1 MMRPDICP
9 EVLMTAKLSLSAEF
23 ETIVAGAGPAGIM
36 AALEAAQAGRVLLVD
51 SSSLPRNKSCGGM
64 INEYSQRFLNEISP
78 VPKELELEPAY
89 VNFRYWDW
97 DRKIKKP
104 TKLRFQNVD
113 RAQWD
118 HWMTTL
124 LPGNVELMGST
135 TLLDFD
141 QDASGVT
148 VELKSG
154 EGHTSQ
160 VRCRT
165 LVGADGA
172 RSAVRRKLGVENVAT
187 YVTLQD
193 FLTLADPIEPYFD
206 CIYMREMDD
215 GFAYSYLVPKGEVA
229 IVGSVYYPKTRQP
242 YLLQDRAIEMLRSKL
257 PQLGESTLREAS
269 TALHIRQAK
278 DVVPG
283 TGNVLL
289 VGEAGGFMSPTSGEG
304 ISYALNSGRLAGRAI
319 ATSKPADRLTEYS
332 KAVEPIV
339 KNIRRKL
346 GWLPFMESR
355 AGKYIAG
362 FVPTPIVSKVTE
374 GL

>member
-1 MMRPDICP
+1 
-9 EVLMTAKLSLSAEF
+9 MTAKFSPTAEF

-36 AALEAAQAGRVLLVD
+36 AALEAAQSGRVLLVD
-51 SSSLPRNKSCGGM
+51 SSSLPRSKSCGGM
-64 INEYSQRFLNEISP
+64 INEYSQRFLNEIAP

-113 RAQWD
+113 RARWD
-118 HWMTTL
+118 QWMTTL
-124 LPGNVELMGST
+124 LPSNVELMGST
-135 TLLDFD
+135 ALLDFD

-148 VELKSG
+148 VELNSG
-154 EGHTSQ
+154 GQLVSI
-160 VRCRT
+160 RCRT

-172 RSAVRRKLGVENVAT
+172 RSTVRRKLGVDNVAT

-193 FLTLADPIEPYFD
+193 FLILANPIEPYFD

-229 IVGSVYYPKTRQP
+229 IVGSVYYPKTKQP
-242 YLLQDRAIEMLRSKL
+242 HLLQDKALDMLRSKI
-257 PQLGESTLREAS
+257 PQIGESVLREAS
-269 TALHIRQAK
+269 VALHIRQPK
-278 DVVPG
+278 DIVPG

-319 ATSKPADRLTEYS
+319 ATTRPEERLRQYS
-332 KAVEPIV
+332 RTVEPIV

>member
-1 MMRPDICP
+1 
-9 EVLMTAKLSLSAEF
+9 MTTKLSLSAEF
-23 ETIVAGAGPAGIM
+23 ETIVAGAGPAGIV
-36 AALEAAQAGRVLLVD
+36 AALEASKAGRVLLID

-64 INEYSQRFLNEISP
+64 INEYSQKFLNEISP

-124 LPGNVELMGST
+124 LPDNVELMGST
-135 TLLDFD
+135 SLIDFT

-148 VELKSG
+148 AEIKSG
-154 EGHTSQ
+154 DGHISQ
-160 VRCRT
+160 IRCRT

-193 FLTLADPIEPYFD
+193 FLMLTDPIEPYFD
-206 CIYMREMDD
+206 CIYMRELDD

-229 IVGSVYYPKTRQP
+229 IVGSVYYPKTKQP

-269 TALHIRQAK
+269 VALHIRQSR
-278 DVVPG
+278 DIVPG

-289 VGEAGGFMSPTSGEG
+289 AGEAGGFMSPTSGEG

-319 ATSKPADRLTEYS
+319 ATSKPADRLLEYS
-332 KAVEPIV
+332 KTIEPIV

>member
-1 MMRPDICP
+1 
-9 EVLMTAKLSLSAEF
+9 MTAKLSLSAEF
-23 ETIVAGAGPAGIM
+23 ETIVAGAGPAGIT
-36 AALEAAQAGRVLLVD
+36 AAMEAAQAGRVLLVD

-135 TLLDFD
+135 ALLDFD
-141 QDASGVT
+141 QDTAGVT
-148 VELKSG
+148 VELDNG
-154 EGHTSQ
+154 GQ
-160 VRCRT
+160 LVRIRCRT

-193 FLTLADPIEPYFD
+193 FLTLTDSIEPYFD

-319 ATSKPADRLTEYS
+319 ATTKPEDRLPEYS